1 MLQNVAKCCK
11 IESAFL
17 WSRVRTRRPPLKIPR
32 GAARWLDSCRQSGQ
46 LVPTAA
52 RADVGVDVSVPL
64 IHFWSAP
71 AAVARV
77 PQSRR
82 NSLPNNRR
90 ILFLFFPLHFKRN
103 RWSSHYAASRSPDLD
118 ACSGSS
124 SRNPTTP
131 HFAVRQRK
139 ILLARLRIS
148 LRIDEMRDSFSD
160 CPPPPSESHGQR
172 KADSDFC
179 PIFFNEEP
187 VNEK

>member
-1 MLQNVAKCCK
+1 M
-11 IESAFL
+11 
-17 WSRVRTRRPPLKIPR
+17 
-32 GAARWLDSCRQSGQ
+32 DSCRQSGQ

-90 ILFLFFPLHFKRN
+90 ILFHFFPLHFKRN

-124 SRNPTTP
+124 LRNPTTP

-160 CPPPPSESHGQR
+160 CPPRRRNRMAKEKQTR
-172 KADSDFC
+172 
-179 PIFFNEEP
+179 IFVQFFSMRNLLTKSRLLFDP
-187 VNEK
+187 VVNSLLIYRGVGSVEAQSFRPD